1 MTTGLVGQ
9 NQVTTFTTPV
19 NGTSPIDANQVR
31 GNDNTIKTSYDAHD
45 SDPSI
50 HLQSSTAAARPV
62 AATAGVGAKWIDN
75 DTYRVYYSDGSA
87 WHEVA
92 YLSTSGGT
100 VSGNLVVTGTLES
113 DGNFSVNT
121 NKFTVAA
128 ASGNTVIAGT
138 LGVVGLLTTNAG
150 ILNTGTVLARSESSF
165 GSRPSGSAGVGVE
178 VGMVGSVGTVQSWN
192 ATGAALA
199 ALNVQGSTIAL
210 TGAVTG
216 SSTITGTRLIGGT
229 DIASA
234 VAPGTFSDGTAP
246 ANNAYSSAN
255 VFSLLV
261 SKTAS
266 ATTGSV
272 VTSEVYHKQTG
283 ANAAGSTI
291 ATFSYID
298 SAHTSGTTLINIA
311 NVASIEATGNG
322 GTTTTLGCYRTQAV
336 IGTGATVTT
345 LPLVD
350 VRAPAN
356 SGTITTL
363 IGLDV
368 QSMTAGG
375 TNYAIRTHTG
385 LVQLGDA
392 LEFTAAATPAT
403 GTNVRF
409 GNAVQ
414 STIGANGAAIALT
427 ANPLG
432 YLVIYVGVLKCIIP
446 YYTA

>member
-1 MTTGLVGQ
+1 MTVGLVGQ
-9 NQVTTFTTPV
+9 DQISTFVLPV
-19 NGTSPIDANQVR
+19 NGASPVDANTVR
-31 GNDNTIKTSYDAHD
+31 GQDNTIKTAFNTHDAD
-45 SDPSI
+45 ATI
-50 HLQSSTAAARPV
+50 HFQSSLNAARPA
-62 AATAGVGAKWIDN
+62 AATAGAGAKWIDN
-75 DTYRVYYSDGSA
+75 DTYRIYYSDGSA
-87 WHEVA
+87 WHETA
-92 YLSTSGGT
+92 YLSTAGGT
-100 VSGNLVVTGTLES
+100 VAGNMVVS
-113 DGNFSVNT
+113 
-121 NKFTVAA
+121 
-128 ASGNTVIAGT
+128 GT
-138 LGVVGLLTTNAG
+138 LGITGVTTATAAIVANGGISVAGAMTPAAGAIYKGTATGVTIIGQTGVTDDFSIFKPDAATVVLH
-150 ILNTGTVLARSESSF
+150 V
-165 GSRPSGSAGVGVE
+165 P
-178 VGMVGSVGTVQSWN
+178 VGTVN
-192 ATGAALA
+192 VVGA
-199 ALNVQGSTIAL
+199 GTF
-210 TGAVTG
+210 
-216 SSTITGTRLIGGT
+216 TGTRLIGGT

-234 VAPGTFSDGTAP
+234 IAPGTFSDGTAP

-261 SKTAS
+261 SKTQS

-291 ATFSYID
+291 AFFSYID

-311 NVASIEATGNG
+311 NVASVEATGNG

-350 VRAPAN
+350 IRPPAN

-363 IGLDV
+363 VGLDV
-368 QSMTAGG
+368 QTMSAGA
-375 TNYAIRTHTG
+375 TNYAIRTHAG

-414 STIGANGAAIALT
+414 STIGANGSAIALT